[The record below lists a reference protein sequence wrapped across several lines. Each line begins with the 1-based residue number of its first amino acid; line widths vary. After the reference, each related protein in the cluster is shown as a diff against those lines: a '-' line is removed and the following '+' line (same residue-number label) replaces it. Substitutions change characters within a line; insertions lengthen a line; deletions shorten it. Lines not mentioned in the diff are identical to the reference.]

1 MGGITIIENI
11 ITQYYNIMVGKGV
24 ISCIV
29 GAKQKR
35 LNVNNSESMLGIRCI
50 RPLIKEILINI
61 ILYLTIRYYVF
72 KIFVATVNNYFGD
85 FMTNTARV
93 VNSDIV

>member
-72 KIFVATVNNYFGD
+72 KDFCRNRD
-85 FMTNTARV
+85 FMTN
-93 VNSDIV
+93 NSASR